1 MWTRVRDIERMF
13 NTIDLLQNRMNRLYS
28 EYGRMRAIPS
38 TWGVAQSGPSTNLYD
53 CGDHLE
59 MKVEVPGIA
68 REDLSIKVQGN
79 YLEIGGSRKSTVPE
93 GYSAQRMERGA
104 TVFTRSF
111 TLPAEVNTAKVEA
124 LLANGILRLILPK
137 AETAKPKQIAI
148 Q

>member
-13 NTIDLLQNRMNRLYS
+13 NTVDLLQNRMNRLFS
-28 EYGRMRAIPS
+28 EYGRMRTIPS
-38 TWGVAQSGPSTNLYD
+38 VWGVTQSGPHTNLYD

-68 REDLSIKVQGN
+68 REGLSIKVQGN

-93 GYSAQRMERGA
+93 GFTAQRMERGE

-111 TLPAEVNTAKVEA
+111 TLPTEVDTSKVEA
-124 LLANGILRLILPK
+124 HLTNGILSLVLPK
-137 AETAKPKQIAI
+137 AEAAKAKQINI